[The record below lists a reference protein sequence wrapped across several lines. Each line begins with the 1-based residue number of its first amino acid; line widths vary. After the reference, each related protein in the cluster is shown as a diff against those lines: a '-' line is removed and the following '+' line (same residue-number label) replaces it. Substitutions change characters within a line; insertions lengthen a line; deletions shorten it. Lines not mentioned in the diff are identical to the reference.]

1 MTTITVE
8 IDKDKDVSAVKE
20 FIGRL
25 GLKYQ
30 INADKGLEYTN
41 EIKSV
46 LDARYADYLEGK
58 VDLVGAKESQKRI
71 QELLTDKNK

>member
-8 IDKDKDVSAVKE
+8 IEKDKDMSAVKE

-25 GLKYQ
+25 GLRYQ
-30 INADKGLEYTN
+30 INTDKGLEYTN

-46 LDARYADYLEGK
+46 LDTRSAGYLEGK
-58 VDLVGAKESQKRI
+58 VDLVGAEESQKRI
-71 QELLTDKNK
+71 QELLAVKNK